1 LQHSYAHL
9 QNNKECRVSNFTKP
23 FLLGAI
29 TLSLTVPLTF
39 ISTEA
44 LSAQRGLASWY
55 GPGFAGR
62 RTASG
67 ERFNPQAMT
76 AAHRT
81 LPFGSHVTVT
91 NERTGRS
98 VIVRI
103 NDRGPFRRSHIIDLS
118 KGSAAAL
125 GVGGS
130 APVSLVPLA
139 RSGVN

>member
-1 LQHSYAHL
+1 M
-9 QNNKECRVSNFTKP
+9 VNFTKP
-23 FLLGAI
+23 TMLGAI
-29 TLSLTVPLTF
+29 TFAISISLTS
-39 ISTEA
+39 IATETLA
-44 LSAQRGLASWY
+44 GQRGVATWY

-81 LPFGSHVTVT
+81 LPFGTRVTVT

-103 NDRGPFRRSHIIDLS
+103 NDRGPFGHGRVIDLS
-118 KGSAAAL
+118 KGSAEAL
-125 GVGGS
+125 GIGSS